1 MDICSHI
8 GFSVDDVSSLHG
20 SCTDTL
26 ESNCKLTG
34 DYSVDELAYQA
45 TNILNIQDDAEVVS
59 GSIPLQVKN
68 ECGHQNKII
77 TSVGG
82 AVEGEINDNADV
94 ITSEVSTNDDDAKC
108 VISCSSSTST
118 ISVSL

>member
-1 MDICSHI
+1 MDSGSHI
-8 GFSVDDVSSLHG
+8 GFSVNEVSSLHG
-20 SCTDTL
+20 SCMDTL
-26 ESNCKLTG
+26 KSNCKLTG

-59 GSIPLQVKN
+59 GSIPPQVKN
-68 ECGHQNKII
+68 DCDHQNKII
-77 TSVGG
+77 TSV

-118 ISVSL
+118 LSVSL